1 MELSIAEVERIAKL
15 ARISFSEQEKEKLRA
30 ELSKILDYVDQLK
43 QLELKNEEELPD
55 EAALNL
61 MRDDAAEPVENPQ
74 EFISQAPEKEGG
86 YLKVKSI
93 LE

>member
-61 MRDDAAEPVENPQ
+61 MEIAVCRR
-74 EFISQAPEKEGG
+74 G
-86 YLKVKSI
+86 YARGR
-93 LE
+93 